1 MAEQIDCNSSSDL
14 SRDEI
19 VSATRTSLIP
29 TLLNLENQI
38 KSDSQLRKQMIL
50 NSSNKV
56 PKNDIE
62 QF

>member
-1 MAEQIDCNSSSDL
+1 MAEQIDRNSSSDL